1 MKRIRDN
8 IYIQLFYE
16 FFMLGIVTFGGG
28 MSMIPLLQGIVVDK
42 RHWLTEDETIDC
54 IAVSQGLPGVI
65 AINMATYVGEKK
77 KGFLGALVATIGML
91 IPSMVV
97 IILVVEFLNG
107 FSGNKYIEGALVG
120 IKATTVGLITYAL
133 YKVGRQVIKGPFSA
147 VLAIVSFVMVAVL
160 GMNAMWA
167 ILLGVV
173 SGLVYVYVVKPK
185 GGEGE

>member
-1 MKRIRDN
+1 
-8 IYIQLFYE
+8 
-16 FFMLGIVTFGGG
+16 MLGIVTFGGG

-42 RHWLTEDETIDC
+42 RHWLTEDETID
-54 IAVSQGLPGVI
+54 
-65 AINMATYVGEKK
+65 MATYVGKKK

-120 IKATTVGLITYAL
+120 IKATTVGLISYAL

-173 SGLVYVYVVKPK
+173 SGLVYVYVVKQK